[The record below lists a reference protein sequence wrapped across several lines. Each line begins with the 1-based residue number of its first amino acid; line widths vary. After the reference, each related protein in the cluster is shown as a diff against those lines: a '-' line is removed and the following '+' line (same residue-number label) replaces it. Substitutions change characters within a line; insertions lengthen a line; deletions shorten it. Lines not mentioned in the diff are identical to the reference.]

1 MKELQSLNK
10 FLLKYRWQMLAG
22 FIMVILS
29 NLISVYSI
37 EFVGSAVNQIK
48 TVLTQFVSGEA
59 GDIGKVKKSLTY
71 AALLFIGLKI
81 IAGIFMVGVRLM
93 IIATSRHIEFDLKNE
108 IYTHYQ
114 KLSLS
119 FYKTHK
125 TGDLMNRITEDVAF
139 VRQYLGP
146 GIMYPMDLISR
157 TAIILAF
164 MIKIDPMMT
173 LYSLAP
179 LPVLSFLIYR
189 VASVMSRKSKQVQK
203 QQSEISSIVQ
213 DTFSGIRVIKSFN
226 AEEST
231 KSNYKKEAEVYEKQ
245 SLSLAQTQAY
255 FSPLMILIVGVS
267 NLLIL
272 YVGGIR
278 YYEGKLD
285 IGVIAQFFMYL
296 NMLIWPF
303 TSLGYVTMLIQ
314 RAEASMSRINE
325 FMKQPPEIQNTVEND
340 TPVSGKIEFK
350 NISFTYK
357 NTGIEAIKDISFTIE
372 KGESLAIMGK
382 TGSGKS
388 TIALLLARMLQPT
401 TGEIL
406 IDNIPYQELN
416 INSLRAAIGFVPQE
430 AYLFSDTIKNNI
442 LFGVTGQINPEKAIH
457 YSKKA
462 AVHENIVQFNEGYD
476 TILGERGVTL
486 SGGQKQRISIARALI
501 KEPEILV
508 FDDSL
513 SAVDTET
520 EEEIL
525 KNLESE
531 MNQKTSI
538 IITHR
543 VSSAKNANKILV
555 LDEGRITEFGN
566 HAELMAK
573 EGAYFSL
580 FQKQLLEKEKSDL
593 RS

>member
-1 MKELQSLNK
+1 M
-10 FLLKYRWQMLAG
+10 
-22 FIMVILS
+22 MVILS

-37 EFVGSAVNQIK
+37 TYVGSAVNEIK
-48 TVLTQFVSGEA
+48 NVLTKYTSG
-59 GDIGKVKKSLTY
+59 DFNDLDKVKQSLMY

-81 IAGIFMVGVRLM
+81 LAGIFMVGVRLM
-93 IIATSRHIEFDLKNE
+93 IIATSRHIEFDLKND

-114 KLSLS
+114 NLSLS

-125 TGDLMNRITEDVAF
+125 TGDLMNRITEDVAY

-157 TAIILAF
+157 ATIIVIF

-173 LYSLAP
+173 LFALGP

-189 VASVMSRKSKQVQK
+189 VATIISKKSKEVQK

-226 AEEST
+226 TEEST
-231 KSNYKKEAEVYEKQ
+231 KKNYKKEAISYEKK

-272 YVGGIR
+272 YMGGIK

-285 IGVIAQFFMYL
+285 IGIIAQYFMYL

-314 RAEASMSRINE
+314 RAEASMARINE
-325 FMKQPPEIQNTVEND
+325 FLKQTPEIKNYKEKE
-340 TPVSGKIEFK
+340 TPVIGKIEFK
-350 NISFTYK
+350 NVGYTYK
-357 NTGIEAIKDISFTIE
+357 NTGIEALRDISFTLE
-372 KGESLAIMGK
+372 KGKSLAIMGK

-388 TIALLLARMLQPT
+388 TLALLFARMLQPT

-406 IDNIPYQELN
+406 INEIPYQNLN
-416 INSLRAAIGFVPQE
+416 LNSLREAIGFVPQE
-430 AYLFSDTIKNNI
+430 AYLFSDTIKRNI
-442 LFGVTGQINPEKAIH
+442 LFGSKTDTNLEKAIH
-457 YSKKA
+457 YSKRA
-462 AVHENIVQFNEGYD
+462 AVHENISHFKDEYE

-525 KNLESE
+525 KNLQAE
-531 MNQKTSI
+531 MNQKTTI

-543 VSSAKNANKILV
+543 VSSAKNADHIMV
-555 LDEGRITEFGN
+555 IDEGKIIEFGT
-566 HAELMAK
+566 HSQLIK
-573 EGAYFSL
+573 SEGAYFSL
-580 FQKQLLEKEKSDL
+580 YRKQLLEIESDEGTI
-593 RS
+593 S

>member
-1 MKELQSLNK
+1 VKELQSLNK
-10 FLLKYRWQMLAG
+10 FIWKYRWQLITG
-22 FIMVILS
+22 FLMVILS
-29 NLISVYSI
+29 NFVSVYSI
-37 EFVGSAVNQIK
+37 TYVGSAVNDIEN
-48 TVLTQFVSGEA
+48 VLSRYTS
-59 GDIGKVKKSLTY
+59 GDIGDLTQVKQSLMY
-71 AALLFIGLKI
+71 AALLFIGLKVV
-81 IAGIFMVGVRLM
+81 AGGFMVGVRLM
-93 IIATSRHIEFDLKNE
+93 IIATSRHIEYDLKNE
-108 IYTHYQ
+108 IYKHYQ

-125 TGDLMNRITEDVAF
+125 TGDLMNRITEDVAY

-157 TAIILAF
+157 AAIILAF

-173 LYSLAP
+173 LYALGP

-189 VASVMSRKSKQVQK
+189 VATIISRKSKEVQK
-203 QQSEISSIVQ
+203 QQSEISSTVQ

-226 AEEST
+226 TEEIT
-231 KSNYKKEAEVYEKQ
+231 KKNYEKEAVDYEKK

-255 FSPLMILIVGVS
+255 FSPLMILVVGVS

-272 YVGGIR
+272 YMGGIR

-285 IGVIAQFFMYL
+285 IGVIAQYFMYL

-303 TSLGYVTMLIQ
+303 TSLGFVTMLVQ
-314 RAEASMSRINE
+314 RAEASMGRINE
-325 FMKQPPEIQNTVEND
+325 FLEQSPEIENQIEEI
-340 TPVSGKIEFK
+340 TAVSGKIEFRHVGY
-350 NISFTYK
+350 TYK
-357 NTGIEAIKDISFTIE
+357 NTGIEALKDISFKLE
-372 KGESLAIMGK
+372 KGESIAIMGK

-388 TIALLLARMLQPT
+388 TVALLLARMLQPT
-401 TGEIL
+401 KGEIL
-406 IDNIPYQELN
+406 IDDIPYQDLN
-416 INSLRAAIGFVPQE
+416 LHSLREAIGFVPQE
-430 AYLFSDTIKNNI
+430 AFLFSDTIKNNI
-442 LFGVTGQINPEKAIH
+442 LFGSVSDGDSEKAIH

-462 AVHENIVQFNEGYD
+462 AVHDNISQFKNGYE

-525 KNLESE
+525 KNLQSE
-531 MNQKTSI
+531 MNQKTTI

-543 VSSAKNANKILV
+543 VSSAKNADNIMV
-555 LDEGRITEFGN
+555 IDQGRI
-566 HAELMAK
+566 AEYGSHSELVAK
-573 EGAYFSL
+573 EGAYFNL
-580 FQKQLLEKEKSDL
+580 VKKQLSEVE
-593 RS
+593 